1 MAIKS
6 SEQLII
12 LGNGFDISSKLPSK
26 YDQYFKSREEVIYDL
41 DEIQNIFYDN
51 YDGKSENVFDILS
64 KVNEMIET
72 ENKKEKFINKS
83 SYFKEIELEE
93 NVYFLIYKK
102 IQQLKLLYEF
112 SFWEISD
119 VVGRRTV
126 FNWNGVEDAIQTF
139 ITSFNQKYK
148 NINDD
153 FKKMK
158 RMINEFGC
166 INPDNLSIDFK
177 TEPNNENKISE
188 FYMFVVACIL
198 KAKYNTENLFDAIRK
213 FDTFQS
219 FFMDELNDF
228 ESRFVKYIRYV
239 SKDKKYL
246 NKRELLFKE
255 ISSDGTD
262 EKDGL
267 YSKSMCKILS
277 FNYTDYSS
285 LSNNVHNI
293 HNIHGSIK
301 DDHIIF
307 GIDSIYSNKDD
318 DDENETKSANDQND
332 IITLKPF
339 TKTYRLLELE
349 NDYASNSVLS
359 DDIKL
364 IKFFGHSLS
373 HADYSYFQSIFD
385 YYDVYSNNI
394 KLIFYFALHDGQ
406 SDTEKQ
412 IIKSKRKQISKVYNL
427 MEDYGK
433 TMDNAD
439 HGKNLLHKLIMEGRL
454 SIRRV
459 KSPEELQKIKNTDN

>member
-1 MAIKS
+1 MTIKS

-51 YDGKSENVFDILS
+51 YDDKIENIFDILS

-72 ENKKEKFINKS
+72 ENKKEKCINKS
-83 SYFKEIELEE
+83 SAFKKFDLEE

-119 VVGRRTV
+119 VVGRRTL

-139 ITSFNQKYK
+139 ITNFNQKHRK
-148 NINDD
+148 IDDD

-166 INPDNLSIDFK
+166 IKPDNLSIHFSTK
-177 TEPNNENKISE
+177 TDDGNKVSE
-188 FYMFVVACIL
+188 FYIFVVACVL
-198 KAKYNTENLFDAIRK
+198 KAKYNTQNLFDAIRK

-246 NKRELLFKE
+246 NQRELLFKQ

-267 YSKSMCKILS
+267 YGKSMCKILS
-277 FNYTDYSS
+277 FNYTDYST

-318 DDENETKSANDQND
+318 DDENETKSTNNQND

-459 KSPEELQKIKNTDN
+459 KSPEELQKIKNVDN

>member
-1 MAIKS
+1 MNVKS

-12 LGNGFDISSKLPSK
+12 LGNGFDIASTLPST
-26 YDQYFKSREEVIYDL
+26 YNQYFKSREEVVYDL
-41 DEIQNIFYDN
+41 DEIQDIFFHDN
-51 YDGKSENVFDILS
+51 PNVKSVFDILS
-64 KVNEMIET
+64 KINEMIE
-72 ENKKEKFINKS
+72 NKS
-83 SYFKEIELEE
+83 SQNKDDD
-93 NVYFLIYKK
+93 YFLIYKK
-102 IQQLKLLYEF
+102 IQQLKKLYDL
-112 SFWEISD
+112 SFWEISS
-119 VVGRRTV
+119 VVGRRTLDD
-126 FNWNGVEDAIQTF
+126 WNGIEKSIEDF
-139 ITSFNQKYK
+139 IKKFNKDYV
-148 NINDD
+148 NVNDD
-153 FKKMK
+153 FKMMK
-158 RMINEFGC
+158 RVISDFGSLH
-166 INPDNLSIDFK
+166 PEGVSFDFK
-177 TEPNNENKISE
+177 TNHDDKDKTSE
-188 FYMFVVACIL
+188 FYIFVIACIL
-198 KAKYNTENLFDAIRK
+198 KAKYNTKNLFDAIRK

-228 ESRFVKYIRYV
+228 ESRFVKYIKYV
-239 SKDKKYL
+239 SEDKKYL
-246 NKRELLFKE
+246 NQRDLLFKQ

-262 EKDGL
+262 EKDGI
-267 YSKSMCKILS
+267 YNKSMCKLLS

-285 LSNNVHNI
+285 LSNNVN
-293 HNIHGSIK
+293 NIHGSVN
-301 DDHIIF
+301 DNHIIF
-307 GIDSIYSNKDD
+307 GIDSIYLSK
-318 DDENETKSANDQND
+318 NDKNPQKN
-332 IITLKPF
+332 IIKLVPF

-349 NDYASNSVLS
+349 TDYTVNSVLTN
-359 DDIKL
+359 DIKL

-459 KSPEELQKIKNTDN
+459 KSPEELQKIKNVDN